1 MILQF
6 LLFSGLRFL
15 HPFFVSVTEIK
26 QNQTNH
32 SLEISCK
39 MFSDDLEKALE
50 KQYHVQLD
58 LIKPADK
65 AQINKLINDYVKKH
79 LTISADG
86 KMLNFAYIGYEIQDD
101 GAWSYFEVKGINA
114 VKQVNIH
121 DDLLYE
127 QHPEQVNMMH
137 VIINNQRKSTKVN
150 NPDADVNF
158 VFWSDI
164 NASFSR

>member
-1 MILQF
+1 MILQL
-6 LLFSGLRFL
+6 LLFLGLHFS

-26 QNQTNH
+26 HNQTNH

-58 LIKPADK
+58 LIKPTDK
-65 AQINKLINDYVKKH
+65 TQINKLIYDYVKKH
-79 LTISADG
+79 LLISTDG
-86 KMLNFAYIGYEIQDD
+86 KALNLTYIGYEIQDD
-101 GAWSYFEVKGINA
+101 GVWSYFEVKGVNA
-114 VKQVNIH
+114 VKQINIH

-127 QHPEQVNMMH
+127 QHPEQINMMH

-150 NPDADVNF
+150 NPDADV
-158 VFWSDI
+158 
-164 NASFSR
+164 SFSF

>member
-1 MILQF
+1 MFQ
-6 LLFSGLRFL
+6 LLLISWFYFF

-32 SLEISCK
+32 SIEISCK

-65 AQINKLINDYVKKH
+65 AQINKLIDDYVKKH
-79 LTISADG
+79 LIIRADG
-86 KMLNFAYIGYEIQDD
+86 KVLNFAFVGYEIQED
-101 GAWSYFEVKGINA
+101 GVWSYFEVKGINA

-127 QHPEQVNMMH
+127 QHPEQINMMH
-137 VIINNQRKSTKVN
+137 IIINNQRKSTKVN

-158 VFWSDI
+158 IF
-164 NASFSR
+164 

>member
-1 MILQF
+1 MILQS
-6 LLFSGLRFL
+6 LLFLGLHFL

-26 QNQTNH
+26 QNGTNH

-65 AQINKLINDYVKKH
+65 AQVNKLISDYVKKH
-79 LTISADG
+79 LLIRADG
-86 KMLNFAYIGYEIQDD
+86 KVLSLTYIGYEIQED

-114 VKQVNIH
+114 VKQINIH

-127 QHPEQVNMMH
+127 QHPEQINMMH

-150 NPDADVNF
+150 NPDADVSFNF
-158 VFWSDI
+158 
-164 NASFSR
+164 